1 MTAVFIANRGEIA
14 LRIVRTCRDLG
25 LRSIVGYSA
34 ADLLTPAVRLA
45 DTSVCSGDA
54 PARASYLNIESIIRA
69 ATSSGATMV
78 HPGCGFLAENADFAE
93 AVAQAGLIFIGPT
106 PAAMRDLGDK
116 RKARELAD
124 RAGLPIVPGVVL
136 KNEKLPSASD
146 LKRIGLPLLVKAA
159 HGGGGRGMRIVRTLN
174 DLEEATTQ
182 ARRESSA
189 AFGKDD
195 VFIESLVEHARHVEV
210 QVFGDSHGNVV
221 DFGTRDCTI
230 QRRHQKLIE
239 EAPAPFL
246 SRDVTERIRDSA
258 RRLAEHVGY
267 VNAGTAEFLVNPV
280 TGEFFFLEMNTRL
293 QVEHSITEMIYG
305 IDLVALQIRVAQG
318 ESLGI
323 EQRDITPR
331 GHAIEIRV
339 NAENPHDDFRPQS
352 GVVRQLSTPQGPG
365 IRCDFGFESGSD
377 ISPHYDSLLGKII
390 AHAPTRE
397 AAIAVMARAIQELVV
412 DGLPTT
418 AHFTKAV
425 MKHVRFQE
433 GNHWTTMVDE
443 GIIDLTEVAQ
453 WNESDSAGVISPQH
467 QPATTT
473 QVQSMTIQTT
483 TGPLS
488 LFVAVSSHATT
499 ASAVEGAAMT
509 STASAS
515 RATQTTG
522 PIAPMA
528 GSLLRYTV
536 KVGDV
541 VAADTT
547 IAFIESMKMET
558 AISAGIAGTVKQLLV
573 EVGAAVKRGSV
584 LAIIES

>member
-25 LRSIVGYSA
+25 LQSIVGYSS
-34 ADLLTPAVRLA
+34 ADVQTPAVRLA
-45 DTSVCSGDA
+45 DTSVCIGDA

-93 AVAQAGLIFIGPT
+93 AVAQAGLTFIGPT
-106 PAAMRDLGDK
+106 PTAMRDLGDK

-124 RAGLPIVPGVVL
+124 GVGIPIVPGL
-136 KNEKLPSASD
+136 ILDGELSPSEGD
-146 LKRIGLPLLVKAA
+146 LERIGLPFLVKAA
-159 HGGGGRGMRIVRTLN
+159 HGGGGRGMRIVRTMD
-174 DLEEATTQ
+174 DLAEALDQ

-189 AFGKDD
+189 AFGKNDI
-195 VFIESLVEHARHVEV
+195 FIESLVEHARHVEV

-258 RRLAEHVGY
+258 RRLAENVGY

-305 IDLVALQIRVAQG
+305 ADLVALQIRVALG
-318 ESLGI
+318 ESLGLD
-323 EQRDITPR
+323 QRDITPR

-339 NAENPHDDFRPQS
+339 NAENPHDDFRPHS
-352 GVVRQLSTPQGPG
+352 GMLTHLSAPQGPG
-365 IRCDFGFESGSD
+365 VRCDFGFESGSE

-418 AHFTKAV
+418 AQFTKTV
-425 MKHVRFQE
+425 MKHLRFQE

-443 GIIDLTEVAQ
+443 GVIDLSEVAH
-453 WNESDSAGVISPQH
+453 WSENEFAGLLPPQQ
-467 QPATTT
+467 QPAAAT
-473 QVQSMTIQTT
+473 QVQLLIIQTT
-483 TGPLS
+483 SGPVS
-488 LFVAVSSHATT
+488 LFVPVLGHATT
-499 ASAVEGAAMT
+499 ALAADGVSVT
-509 STASAS
+509 STTSAS
-515 RATQTTG
+515 RTAQTSG

-536 KVGDV
+536 NVGDLV
-541 VAADTT
+541 TAETT

-558 AISAGIAGTVKQLLV
+558 AISAGIAGTVKRLLV

-584 LAIIES
+584 LAVIEA